1 MLELQCA
8 DVLQPDLTMCGG
20 IREVSK
26 IAAWADVYSVLVAP
40 HNVGGPV
47 GTAAALHLAA
57 ATPNF
62 AILEHFNDFADEYVK
77 AAAPGNPEVVDGYF
91 ALPTGPGLGV
101 LLDEAAIAEHPRT
114 STRFDLFDATQA

>member
-1 MLELQCA
+1 MKISAVRPL
-8 DVLQPDLTMCGG
+8 VL
-20 IREVSK
+20 
-26 IAAWADVYSVLVAP
+26 
-40 HNVGGPV
+40 
-47 GTAAALHLAA
+47 GTAAALHFAA

-101 LLDEAAIAEHPRT
+101 VLDEDVVREYPQREIH
-114 STRFDLFDATQA
+114 FDLFREDWQYRQAELAR